1 MTAQVKSQIV
11 ESIEAAMSLF
21 KTADTDMFD
30 IQQVVRAG
38 KNVNR
43 IEVIFM
49 EYMATVM
56 DMDVLYAEEFKSYHR
71 PHYEESVKYAKLNE
85 ETTPSVLRFEAENPI
100 QDCIVHNPNGSQSW
114 PDILVI
120 KDNVGYPLEIKTAK
134 EAIPKMNSGIF
145 RLNTPYVCMRKSD
158 DPKDRVMRLFMGSD
172 MVSAENIVQW
182 REAGEMVD
190 RIVKATNAP
199 NERWCYDKYFKAED
213 WFPKNWA
220 EQHEASVTKYINS

>member
-120 KDNVGYPLEIKTAK
+120 KDNVGYPLEIKTSSSV
-134 EAIPKMNSGIF
+134 PKMNSGIF
-145 RLNTPYVCMRKSD
+145 RLNTPYVAIKKD
-158 DPKDRVMRLFMGSD
+158 ADPDKRVMRLVMGHE
-172 MVSAENIVQW
+172 MVSADQIVKW
-182 REAGEMVD
+182 RETIDQVNET
-190 RIVKATNAP
+190 VKLLNAP
-199 NERWCYDKYFKAED
+199 EYRRCYDVFFSAED
-213 WFPKNWA
+213 WFPNNSVDK
-220 EQHEASVTKYINS
+220 HKASVLNYVNS